1 MLNHASRF
9 QADSLER
16 DALEILALT
25 RSLKNSLVPANRIPS
40 EVLLLLPD
48 CCDES
53 YADKFLIDSTHVCRS
68 WREIFISRSSL
79 WTNLN
84 FMDVEKTRTYIQRS
98 RSSSLNISLQ
108 NTDDITYLDDAFSL
122 VIPHISRLQSL
133 AIHGD
138 VSPDVLSYFCCPA
151 PRLEKLDI
159 CITPPD
165 LEFPIFDG
173 SSFNGELPSLRE
185 FSLSGVVTDLGWR
198 NMKNLTAFTLSNPE
212 AYDVHEVT
220 VTQILDFFESAPSLR
235 HVEIKNPIP
244 DSSDAPLWRIVSL
257 PHLKTFSLS
266 TFTSPSILLNHFHIP
281 PGASLMA
288 WDSVKSEEFS
298 PLDYLPDKSPNFE
311 NLSHIDVVNLYF
323 KPGVKSVLLGG
334 PSGILFLVCYM
345 KDHQT
350 VSSVTVGHRILRSI
364 GPPRLPTIR
373 KIEVSKYAHPPQARV
388 EGCPVF
394 QALSSINTLRTLIL
408 SDCNPLPFI
417 LALNPEK
424 NSSALVPCPNLEEL
438 VIYPSLDPRHEYAGD
453 LVDMSRSRDSKGAKL
468 SSITIVD
475 DSALEE
481 EVSKLK
487 EHATHVEHRRE
498 SYTMESPW
506 NSRPDE

>member
-1 MLNHASRF
+1 MLTHASRL

-25 RSLKNSLVPANRIPS
+25 RSLKNPLVPVNRIPS
-40 EVLLLLPD
+40 EVLSLLPD
-48 CCDES
+48 YCDES
-53 YADKFLIDSTHVCRS
+53 YADKFLISSTHVCRS
-68 WREIFISRSSL
+68 WREILISRSSL

-84 FMDVEKTRTYIQRS
+84 VEKTRTYIQRS
-98 RSSSLNISLQ
+98 RSSSLNSSLQ
-108 NTDDITYLDDAFSL
+108 NTDDITYSYDAFSL
-122 VIPHISRLQSL
+122 VIPHISQLQSL
-133 AIHGD
+133 DIRGD
-138 VSPDVLSYFCCPA
+138 VLPEILDHFHCPA
-151 PRLEKLDI
+151 PLLEKLDI
-159 CITPPD
+159 CITPTD

-173 SSFNGELPSLRE
+173 ASFNGELPSLRE
-185 FSLSGVVTDLGWR
+185 FSLSGVITDLAWR
-198 NMKNLTAFTLSNPE
+198 NMKNLRVFTLSNPE
-212 AYDVHEVT
+212 LYNVHEIT

-235 HVEIKNPIP
+235 HVEFENPIP
-244 DSSDAPLWRIVSL
+244 DLSDAPPGRIVSL
-257 PHLKTFSLS
+257 PHLKSLS
-266 TFTSPSILLNHFHIP
+266 LNKFTSPSILLNHFHIP

-288 WDSVKSEEFS
+288 WDSVRSEEFS

-323 KPGVKSVLLGG
+323 TPGVKFVLLGG
-334 PSGILFLVCYM
+334 PSGILFLACYM

-350 VSSVTVGHRILRSI
+350 VSSATVDHRVLRSI

-394 QALSSINTLRTLIL
+394 QALSSLNTLRTLIL

-438 VIYPSLDPRHEYAGD
+438 VIYPSLNPRHEYAGD

-487 EHATHVEHRRE
+487 EHATRVEHRRE